1 MKPNYN
7 INIVIS
13 ILFILCCGITDLS
26 ANTMVQK
33 KGRTRIKVY
42 YEKLDNNDRQ
52 LTVILNQGSGKK
64 MAGVQD
70 VEVFLTTYNLD
81 TEVELPTLVTDENGE
96 AILIIEANYP
106 LPLNEDGFTIIK
118 AVYEGNDE
126 LKGAKK
132 QIKFMDVNIELAFD
146 IVDSVKQLT
155 ISTMAIDSAG
165 NKTPV
170 SGVELNIGVER
181 LYSILYLEKIESSK
195 EGKTVMEFP
204 SDLPGDSVGVLKVIV
219 KVSEDKIYGTVTK
232 SSQIDWGTVV
242 DYSNTHSDR
251 SLFGV
256 QAPLWM
262 IIAIFIILAGA
273 WYHFILAITKVLK
286 MRSLAKIEPLNEL

>member
-13 ILFILCCGITDLS
+13 ILFILCCGVTDLS

-33 KGRTRIKVY
+33 KDRTRIKVY
-42 YEKLDNNDRQ
+42 YEKLDNNNRQ
-52 LTVILNQGSGKK
+52 LTVILIQGSGKQ
-64 MAGVQD
+64 MAGVQNA
-70 VEVFLTTYNLD
+70 EVFLTTYNLD
-81 TEVELPTLVTDENGE
+81 TEVKLPTLVTDENGE

-132 QIKFMDVNIELAFD
+132 QIKFMDVNIELAFG

-170 SGVELNIGVER
+170 SGLELNIGVER
-181 LYSILYLEKIESSK
+181 LYSILYLEKIESGK

-204 SDLPGDSVGVLKVIV
+204 NDIPGDSAGVLKIIV
-219 KVSEDKIYGTVTK
+219 QVSEDKKYGTVTK

-251 SLFGV
+251 SLFGD

-286 MRSLAKIEPLNEL
+286 MRTLAKNEPLSEL